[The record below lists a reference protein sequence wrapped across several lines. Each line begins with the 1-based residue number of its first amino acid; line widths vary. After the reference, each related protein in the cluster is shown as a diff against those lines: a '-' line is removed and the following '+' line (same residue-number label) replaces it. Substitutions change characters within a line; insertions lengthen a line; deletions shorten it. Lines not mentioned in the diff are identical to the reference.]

1 MRQKKGSVTGKQS
14 GRTHPIKGAKRM
26 KRNEELKGLMIN
38 RPQRRRYKGKG
49 NSHPESGGQEFQMR
63 ES

>member
-26 KRNEELKGLMIN
+26 KRSKELKGLMIN
-38 RPQRRRYKGKG
+38 RPQRRR
-49 NSHPESGGQEFQMR
+49 
-63 ES
+63 